1 MFGTIRTMTDEKGET
16 FFVGRDVAA
25 ALGYSNPR
33 KALQDHVDSE
43 DKGVTKRDT
52 LGGAQADQGDKTTVA
67 IRDTGSN
74 YKSKAVVINESGLY
88 SLILSSHLPQAK
100 AQIMGTG
107 F

>member
-52 LGGAQADQGDKTTVA
+52 LGGAQQMT
-67 IRDTGSN
+67 
-74 YKSKAVVINESGLY
+74 VINESGLY
-88 SLILSSHLPQAK
+88 SLILSSHLPQARVQALGDK
-100 AQIMGTG
+100 
-107 F
+107 